1 VPASASQADDYAN
14 AIHRALTLVQF
25 AQGGDDASRQQA
37 LLVLEQLP
45 GPAQPEIA
53 RDIRAQ
59 PPDLSDADQR
69 LQALYNALQA
79 RVDTADPAAARRQLQ
94 QVLAMPRYAGLRAGP
109 SLADQAL
116 GAIQNAVARLL
127 QWLGVGGLHLNIPT
141 WLWLL
146 LALAAI
152 GFIVFWPARGAWSRG
167 GGRPRMRAA
176 PAAIRHRIDFFAD
189 AEAMAARRD
198 YDGAIRALAGGVA
211 VRLRGEH
218 VWDHSPL
225 TVREL
230 FEQSDRA
237 VLLRPLLQSFEE
249 SSYGHRQADAQAY
262 ASAAAAAASYRG
274 AAA

>member
-1 VPASASQADDYAN
+1 
-14 AIHRALTLVQF
+14 VQF
-25 AQGGDDASRQQA
+25 AEGGDAASRQQA

-53 RDIRAQ
+53 RDLRTQ

-79 RVDTADPAAARRQLQ
+79 RVDTADPGAARQQLQ

-116 GAIQNAVARLL
+116 SAIQDAIVRFL
-127 QWLGVGGLHLNIPT
+127 QWLGVGNLHLNIPV

-152 GFIVFWPARGAWSRG
+152 LFIVFWPARGAWSRG
-167 GGRPRMRAA
+167 GGNARAR
-176 PAAIRHRIDFFAD
+176 PAAIGVRPRIDFFSDAD
-189 AEAMAARRD
+189 ALAARHD
-198 YDGAIRALAGGVA
+198 YDGAIKALAGGVA
-211 VRLRGEH
+211 VRLRGDH

-237 VLLRPLLQSFEE
+237 ALLRPLLHSFEE
-249 SSYGHRQADAQAY
+249 SSYGHRRADEQAY
-262 ASAAAAAASYRG
+262 VRAAEAAATYRRAVAA
-274 AAA
+274 